1 MHNEKLLRLNGTII
15 AMYYMQ
21 FSFLIPLMNYI
32 SSSILVA
39 LFSMIMITILMI
51 KNDVRY
57 LNRKLFIFYYLFIII
72 FLLKILFGETQFN
85 VLLYIVIF
93 TAPPIFIFNF
103 PFCYETFLKMFVIIS
118 RICFL
123 LIIWTPFLGTFNYMR
138 FGYGMVPIVMG
149 AYIDFVYKR
158 SSRSAINNSKTMIM
172 NILIMILGFLS
183 ILIYGARG
191 CILVLMIFVALDR
204 LLINRKNIIKN
215 AVCVLAAVI
224 VYLNLFPILNF
235 FEDISKK
242 IGIYSYSI
250 TKFKMQLVG
259 GFDYAS
265 SGRDRIYQ
273 DSLEKIKTSPLTGNT
288 ISLDEDGGSYSHN
301 LFLQV
306 GEDFGIIAI
315 VLLAVFLIYVIYL
328 LASKKITLQ
337 EKIILLIF
345 TSSSVGRL
353 MVSSTLWRRPEFWML
368 VAFVLVYHSSTRQY
382 AINTYSSHI
391 TEVLDFS
398 RQS

>member
-1 MHNEKLLRLNGTII
+1 
-15 AMYYMQ
+15 
-21 FSFLIPLMNYI
+21 
-32 SSSILVA
+32 
-39 LFSMIMITILMI
+39 
-51 KNDVRY
+51 
-57 LNRKLFIFYYLFIII
+57 
-72 FLLKILFGETQFN
+72 
-85 VLLYIVIF
+85 
-93 TAPPIFIFNF
+93 
-103 PFCYETFLKMFVIIS
+103 
-118 RICFL
+118 
-123 LIIWTPFLGTFNYMR
+123 MR

-158 SSRSAINNSKTMIM
+158 SCDSAINNSKTMII

-183 ILIYGARG
+183 IFIYGARG

-204 LLINRKNIIKN
+204 LLINKKNIIKN
-215 AVCVLAAVI
+215 VVYILVAVV

-235 FEDISKK
+235 FEKISKK

-288 ISLDEDGGSYSHN
+288 ISIDEDGGSYAHN
-301 LFLQV
+301 IFLQV

-328 LASKKITLQ
+328 LASKKITMQ

-353 MVSSTLWRRPEFWML
+353 MVSSTLWKRPEFWML
-368 VAFVLVYHSSTRQY
+368 VAFVLVYHSTRQH

-391 TEVLDFS
+391 TEYRFVKHMLHNTE
-398 RQS
+398 